1 MSNVEVVERH
11 MADEIEIEVYAGPSS
26 TGPVFE
32 KLHARKV
39 GEDTYELLSSPGLT
53 LNLAMGDIVSIKNKE
68 KPAEVLKRGGNF
80 CIQIYSDYM
89 PQEYV
94 AELDLEVRSELG
106 GILDGRYMGN
116 LSLTVPSKN
125 GMEKISRFFNKFSD
139 KTGIQWYY
147 ANIYKNLEN
156 DDDETLLYWWLDS

>member
-1 MSNVEVVERH
+1 
-11 MADEIEIEVYAGPSS
+11 MADEMEIEVYAGPSS

-68 KPAEVLKRGGNF
+68 NPAEVLKRGGNF
-80 CIQIYSDYM
+80 CIQIYADHI

-94 AELDLEVRSELG
+94 EELDLEVRSELG

-125 GMEKISRFFNKFSD
+125 GMEKINSFFNKFSD

>member
-1 MSNVEVVERH
+1 
-11 MADEIEIEVYAGPSS
+11 MADSQSEIEIEVYAGPSS

-32 KLHARKV
+32 KVHARKID
-39 GEDTYELLSSPGLT
+39 EDTYELLSSPGLT

-68 KPAEVLKRGGNF
+68 APAEVLKRGGNF

-94 AELDLEVRSELG
+94 TELDREVRAELDG
-106 GILDGRYMGN
+106 MLDGRYMGN

-125 GMEKISRFFNKFSD
+125 GMEKINQFFDKFSE
-139 KTGIQWYY
+139 KTGVQWYY
-147 ANIYKNLEN
+147 ANIYKNLDN